1 MPRLNGSSQ
10 KEERLRVS
18 RKKLVWGI
26 TIAVAVLG
34 VGGFFLFK
42 ESSQTEKRF
51 DAIHPS
57 RGSIRQVISTTG
69 AVEPQNRVKIQSSVG
84 GRIEEILV
92 EEGRV
97 VKKGTVLAMLSSTER
112 AALLDAAKLKGKS
125 EESYWNNVYKKTT
138 VLAPMDGQV
147 IVRSVDPG
155 QTVTASD
162 SLFVLSDHLIVKA
175 FVDETDIGRVK
186 IGQKALIGLDAYPD
200 IRVTGAVEHIYYESH
215 LQNNVNIYN
224 VDIIPDRIPDVFRSG
239 MSANIKIIVQEKK
252 GALLLPISAVQ
263 NRNGKTFVRQKSDDA
278 EKGRRYTKVET
289 GLQDGSNIEILD
301 GVTEQSVVLLP
312 DTTFVL
318 PKNKAGANPFSPQ
331 QPRRSKP

>member
-1 MPRLNGSSQ
+1 M
-10 KEERLRVS
+10 VS
-18 RKKLVWGI
+18 LL
-26 TIAVAVLG
+26 VLG
-34 VGGFFLFK
+34 IAGFFVFK
-42 ESSQTEKRF
+42 GTRSSEKPL
-51 DAIHPS
+51 DEIHPS
-57 RGSIRQVISTTG
+57 RGTIRLVISTTG

-92 EEGRV
+92 QEGQLI
-97 VKKGTVLAMLSSTER
+97 KKGVVLAMLSSTER
-112 AALLDAAKLKGKS
+112 AALLDAAKLQGKS
-125 EESYWNNVYKKTT
+125 EESYWNNVYKKTA
-138 VLAPMDGQV
+138 VIAPMDGQV

-224 VDIIPDRIPDVFRSG
+224 VDIIPDHIPDVFRSG
-239 MSANIKIIVQEKK
+239 MSANIKIIVKEKN
-252 GALLLPISAVQ
+252 GVLLLPVSAVQ
-263 NRNGKTFVRQKSDDA
+263 SKNGKTVVRQRSDNS
-278 EKGRRYTKVET
+278 EKGVRFKIVQT
-289 GLQDGSNIEILD
+289 GLQDANNIEILEGLTD
-301 GVTEQSVVLLP
+301 NSVVLMP

-318 PKNKAGANPFSPQ
+318 PKNNTGSNPFAPQ
-331 QPRRSKP
+331 RSRSKK

>member
-1 MPRLNGSSQ
+1 M
-10 KEERLRVS
+10 KVS
-18 RKKLVWGI
+18 RSKLVWGI
-26 TIAVAVLG
+26 TIAVAILG

-42 ESSQTEKRF
+42 GTRQTEKRF
-51 DAIHPS
+51 DEIHPS
-57 RGSIRQVISTTG
+57 RGTIRLVISTTG

-92 EEGRV
+92 AEGRL
-97 VKKGTVLAMLSSTER
+97 VKKGAVLAMLSSTER
-112 AALLDAAKLKGKS
+112 AALLDAAKLQGKS

-155 QTVTASD
+155 QTVTTSD

-200 IRVTGAVEHIYYESH
+200 IRVNGAVEHIYYESH

-239 MSANIKIIVQEKK
+239 MSANIKIIVQEKN

-278 EKGRRYTKVET
+278 EKGRRYKKVET
-289 GLQDGSNIEILD
+289 GLQDGSNIEILSGLTD
-301 GVTEQSVVLLP
+301 NSVVLIP

-318 PKNKAGANPFSPQ
+318 PKNKAGGNPFSPQ
-331 QPRRSKP
+331 QRRSKP

>member
-10 KEERLRVS
+10 KEERLKVS
-18 RKKLVWGI
+18 RNTLVWGI
-26 TIAVAVLG
+26 AIAIAVLG
-34 VGGFFLFK
+34 VGGFFFFK
-42 ESSQTEKRF
+42 GTRQPEKRF
-51 DAIHPS
+51 DQIHPS
-57 RGSIRQVISTTG
+57 RGSISQVISTTG

-92 EEGRV
+92 EEGRL
-97 VKKGTVLAMLSSTER
+97 VKKGAVLAMLSSTER
-112 AALLDAAKLKGKS
+112 AALLDAAKHQGKS
-125 EESYWNNVYKKTT
+125 EESYWNNVYKKTA
-138 VLAPMDGQV
+138 VIAPMDGQV

-186 IGQKALIGLDAYPD
+186 IGQKALVGLDAYPD
-200 IRVTGAVEHIYYESH
+200 IRVTGTVEHIYYESH

-252 GALLLPISAVQ
+252 GALLLPFTAVQ
-263 NRNGKTFVRQKSDDA
+263 NRNGKTFVRQKSDDT
-278 EKGRRYTKVET
+278 EKGRRYTRVET

-301 GVTEQSVVLLP
+301 GLTESSLVLIP
-312 DTTFVL
+312 DTTFVI
-318 PKNKAGANPFSPQ
+318 PKNKAGGNPFSPQ

>member
-1 MPRLNGSSQ
+1 M
-10 KEERLRVS
+10 VS
-18 RKKLVWGI
+18 RNKLVWG
-26 TIAVAVLG
+26 VVVSVLVLG
-34 VGGFFLFK
+34 IAGFFVFK
-42 ESSQTEKRF
+42 GTRSSEKPL
-51 DAIHPS
+51 DEIHPS
-57 RGSIRQVISTTG
+57 RGTIRLVISTTG

-92 EEGRV
+92 AEGRL
-97 VKKGTVLAMLSSTER
+97 VKKGAVLAMLSSTER
-112 AALLDAAKLKGKS
+112 AALLDAAKLQGKS

-155 QTVTASD
+155 QTVTTSD

-200 IRVTGAVEHIYYESH
+200 IRVNGAVEHIYYESH

-239 MSANIKIIVQEKK
+239 MSANIKIIVQEKN

-263 NRNGKTFVRQKSDDA
+263 NRNGKTFVRQKSADTD
-278 EKGRRYTKVET
+278 KGRRYKKVET
-289 GLQDGSNIEILD
+289 GLQDGSNIEILSGLTD
-301 GVTEQSVVLLP
+301 NSVVLIP

-318 PKNKAGANPFSPQ
+318 PKNKAGGNPFSPQ
-331 QPRRSKP
+331 QRRSKP